1 MKIIYLK
8 LKNFV
13 NIISGMK
20 KSEIEID
27 FSKSKNKLIV
37 LSGKNGSGKTSIL
50 SELHPFASCG
60 NMDVRSDVCLIKE
73 GCDGYKEIH
82 IQDKKDM
89 YIIKHYYLFK
99 NKNKSVKSYIS
110 KNGKELNDNGNVK
123 SFKEQ
128 VYLNLGIDQ
137 DLLKLMRLG
146 SNVTSLINMKAT
158 SRKSFATK
166 LFSDIDI
173 YESFY
178 KKVSNEYRN
187 VRAVMKNISEKIS
200 QYNVTDISDFNNEI
214 RIITDRIQS
223 NEYDKNKLIKDIAI
237 NETKLKGLVCS
248 DYNEVLENYNNLNNT
263 ITTSENKLV
272 LVKDIYETEKEYR
285 LLSEKNITK
294 LDNEIQ
300 QNESKIDKELSEK
313 NIYYDQIQ
321 ELEEKLKTAV
331 SVTRLQHIEDSIKDY
346 DNQISILE
354 KKLKDRIQYDKNEL
368 MRVNDN
374 IRMVTQ
380 AYKSLNVYKTKNVR
394 FIAKLMLNNNDVKK
408 ELLIYKSKLEEEL
421 ETLSNNSTKRKFI
434 NKLFDDDKINF
445 KCDTICPYMSFY
457 NKLMEELDEYNNIDD
472 KILDLKKQ
480 LSEYEELYDIY
491 RVLTNIEEIIN
502 NVDINSNIP
511 IEYNI
516 NVILNNIIKNKLLVN
531 SSMLNLAIDDAESF
545 ELLDNYKKNRDNI
558 INEYQTIKDFGL
570 DNITI
575 ENKIIK
581 IKDNIIKNDNN
592 IKKYQNNI
600 KELRQRKEELM
611 NRDND
616 ILQALTLREQLDSI
630 KKEFIEVEYR
640 LKEIKHNIELKEQL
654 EHSNEQLNSAL
665 VKINS
670 NIQLDNKHKEELDY
684 KLKEY
689 SNLTNE
695 YQALNLLFKDI
706 NEIRDALN
714 ASTGIPLVYLNVYLK
729 NCPILMNTLLESVF
743 DGQLQIDGFIINEN
757 EFRIPFITKGIL
769 VPDIINASQGESSF
783 ISIVLSLSLIIQS
796 MTNYDI
802 ICLDE
807 LDGPL
812 DNKNRQE
819 FINILYKFIEQVNCE
834 QVFLITHN
842 NMFDNE
848 PVDLI
853 LTSET
858 DVDNFKYGNIIF
870 KK

>member
-1 MKIIYLK
+1 MKINYLK

-50 SELHPFASCG
+50 SELHPFSSCG

-82 IQDKKDM
+82 IQDKEDI
-89 YIIKHYYLFK
+89 YVIKHHYLFK

-158 SRKSFATK
+158 NRKSFATK
-166 LFSDIDI
+166 LFSDMDI
-173 YESFY
+173 YDSFY

-187 VRAVMKNISEKIS
+187 IRAVMKNISEKIA
-200 QYNVTDISDFNNEI
+200 QYNVSDISNFNNEI
-214 RIITDRIQS
+214 QIIIDRIQL
-223 NEYDKNKLIKDIAI
+223 NEYDKNKLIKEIAI

-248 DYNEVLENYNNLNNT
+248 DYDEVFEKYNHLNNV
-263 ITTSENKLV
+263 IMSSENKLI
-272 LVKDIYETEKEYR
+272 LVKDISETEKEYK
-285 LLSEKNITK
+285 LISERNISK
-294 LDNEIQ
+294 IDNMIQ
-300 QNESKIDKELSEK
+300 QNESKIDKEISEK
-313 NIYYDQIQ
+313 DIYYEQIQ
-321 ELEEKLKTAV
+321 ELEDKLKTAV
-331 SVTRLQHIEDSIKDY
+331 SVTRLQNIENSIKEY
-346 DNQISILE
+346 DTQITMLE
-354 KKLKDRIQYDKNEL
+354 KKLKDRTRYDKNEL
-368 MRVNDN
+368 MRVNEN
-374 IRMVTQ
+374 IRLVIQ
-380 AYKSLNVYKTKNVR
+380 AYKSLNIYKTKNVR
-394 FIAKLMLNNNDVKK
+394 FIAKMMLNNKDVKK
-408 ELLIYKSKLEEEL
+408 ELLKYKNNIEIDLEKL
-421 ETLSNNSTKRKFI
+421 NNESTKSKFI
-434 NKLFDDDKINF
+434 NKLFDDEKINF
-445 KCDTICPYMSFY
+445 KCNKECPYMLFY
-457 NKLMEELDEYNNIDD
+457 NKVMDELDEYANIDD
-472 KILDLKKQ
+472 KIIDLKKQ
-480 LSEYEELYDIY
+480 LSEYEELFDIY
-491 RVLTNIEEIIN
+491 RVLLNIEEMVNSLVIN
-502 NVDINSNIP
+502 NDIP
-511 IEYNI
+511 IDYNI
-516 NVILNNIIKNKLLVN
+516 ELILNNIITNKPLVN
-531 SSMLNLAIDDAESF
+531 SSKLNLAIDDAESF
-545 ELLDNYKKNRDNI
+545 EMLDKYKENKEKI
-558 INEYQTIKDFGL
+558 INEYRTIKDFGL

-581 IKDNIIKNDNN
+581 IKENISKNDIN
-592 IKKYQNNI
+592 IKKYQDNI
-600 KELRQRKEELM
+600 NELKKQKDELL
-611 NRDND
+611 NKDND
-616 ILQALTLREQLDSI
+616 ILQALNLREQLDSI
-630 KKEFIEVEYR
+630 KKEFTEVEYR
-640 LKEIKHNIELKEQL
+640 LKEIKNNIELKEQL
-654 EHSNEQLNSAL
+654 EHSNKQLNLTLA
-665 VKINS
+665 KINS

-689 SNLTNE
+689 SKLTNE

-743 DGQLQIDGFIINEN
+743 DGQLQIDSFIINEN

-796 MTNYDI
+796 MTSYDI

-812 DNKNRQE
+812 DSKNRQE